1 MRSARFKAAKAR
13 LLDII
18 FLTLANCDVKSQ
30 KERQQRVT
38 GAAWEKTGLRN
49 EPHHSPSSGPD
60 KKNLKSWIDCG
71 VNTIYY
77 QRGLRSAFSWSLI
90 CPPQDWCPHLRWSR
104 NGLIQS
110 KDAILASLLQGRFLG
125 SSTSWFFLPFSAFSV
140 TTSPSIFT
148 AAKAMRFAH
157 TSYTPWWVPLAVQ
170 VCTTSNTGF
179 GILWADRKAENQ

>member
-1 MRSARFKAAKAR
+1 MLRWNGPMRSARFKAAKAR

-90 CPPQDWCPHLRWSR
+90 SPPQDWCPHLRWSW
-104 NGLIQS
+104 NGLIPS
-110 KDAILASLLQGRFLG
+110 KDAIATCITFAGKI
-125 SSTSWFFLPFSAFSV
+125 SWIFVVFFYPSQHSA
-140 TTSPSIFT
+140 
-148 AAKAMRFAH
+148 
-157 TSYTPWWVPLAVQ
+157 
-170 VCTTSNTGF
+170 
-179 GILWADRKAENQ
+179 